1 MTLIFQ
7 DECIDTASFTILLAL
22 RTYKHALT
30 SHLCVRAV
38 AAENDGLH
46 KELQALLLEHFGHTS
61 FRGLQLPAIEAVLQG
76 NLFNAF
82 L

>member
-1 MTLIFQ
+1 MF
-7 DECIDTASFTILLAL
+7 
-22 RTYKHALT
+22 
-30 SHLCVRAV
+30 HLCVRAV

-46 KELQALLLEHFGHTS
+46 KELQALLLERFGHTS